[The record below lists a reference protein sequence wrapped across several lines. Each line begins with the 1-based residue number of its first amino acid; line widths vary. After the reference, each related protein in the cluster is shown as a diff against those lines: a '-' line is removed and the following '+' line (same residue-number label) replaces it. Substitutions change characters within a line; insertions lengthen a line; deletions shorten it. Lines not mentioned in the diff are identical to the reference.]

1 MLIHIFS
8 FQTVEK
14 AWVVLREQGAVIEE
28 EEGEGSSI
36 DGDDEK
42 RLIYVNEKD
51 SSQGLAMSLDEKAS
65 LRERMKMRGSED
77 KEGEED

>member
-65 LRERMKMRGSED
+65 LRDRMKMRGSE
-77 KEGEED
+77 EEED

>member
-51 SSQGLAMSLDEKAS
+51 SSQGLAMSLDEKTS
-65 LRERMKMRGSED
+65 LRDRMKMRGSE
-77 KEGEED
+77 EEED